1 MPIWKLRAEID
12 RQKIIAYIREDS
24 PQAALNV
31 GQILI
36 ETAAV
41 LDTMPMLGRV
51 GNVAGTRELVALPNY
66 IIIYRVVNGMSE
78 ILRIKHAAT
87 RY

>member
-1 MPIWKLRAEID
+1 MPIWKHRAESD
-12 RQKIIAYIREDS
+12 RLKIIAYIREDS

-31 GQILI
+31 GQILV
-36 ETAAV
+36 ETAAL
-41 LDTMPMLGRV
+41 LDRMPMIGRV
-51 GNVAGTRELVALPNY
+51 GHVMGTRELVALPNY
-66 IIIYRVVNGMSE
+66 IIIYRVVDGVTE

>member
-1 MPIWKLRAEID
+1 MPIWKPKAESD

-31 GQILI
+31 GHVLL
-36 ETAAV
+36 ETALL
-41 LDTMPMLGRV
+41 LDKMPMIGRV
-51 GNVAGTRELVALPNY
+51 GHVAGTRELVALPNY
-66 IIIYRVVNGMSE
+66 IIIYRVVEGVSE

-87 RY
+87 QY